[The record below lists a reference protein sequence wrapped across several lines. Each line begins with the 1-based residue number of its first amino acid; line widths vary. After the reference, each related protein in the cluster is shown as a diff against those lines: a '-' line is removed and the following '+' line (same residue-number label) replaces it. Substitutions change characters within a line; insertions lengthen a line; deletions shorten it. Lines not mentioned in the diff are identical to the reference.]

1 MDVARA
7 VYRRIWPRSLR
18 GTRLTRTLQ
27 TGFVGVLHRF
37 MGPQRVYDDAY
48 FREAIEPTA
57 QASAAAMAEAII
69 RDLAPRRVLDVGC
82 GTGALLACF
91 QERGCAAEGL
101 ERSHAALEFCR
112 RRGVRARYFDI
123 EAEAGEAIAPA
134 DIVLSF
140 EVAEHLS
147 PRSADRFVA
156 LLSSVA
162 DCVVMSA
169 ARPGQ
174 GGLDHLNER
183 EPEYW
188 AEKFLSHGFARDSSL
203 CEAWR
208 AEWATRGVAWWYH
221 ANLLVFRRVG
231 VT

>member
-1 MDVARA
+1 MQAKFVRA
-7 VYRRIWPRSLR
+7 
-18 GTRLTRTLQ
+18 
-27 TGFVGVLHRF
+27 LHRL

-57 QASAAAMAEAII
+57 TASAVAMAESII

-82 GTGALLACF
+82 GTGALLARF
-91 QERGCAAEGL
+91 QERGCDTEGL
-101 ERSHAALEFCR
+101 ERSFAALEFCR
-112 RRGVRARYFDI
+112 RRGVKARFFDI
-123 EAEAGEAIAPA
+123 EAGTFETIAPA

-147 PRSADRFVA
+147 PRTADRFVT

-188 AEKFLSHGFARDSSL
+188 VEKFVSRGFAHDASL
-203 CEAWR
+203 CESWKV
-208 AEWATRGVAWWYH
+208 EWADRGVARWYH

-231 VT
+231 GS